1 MIRVRLVID
10 LCGDDGAVEAVADS
24 VISSVPFMDLET
36 CDIEVQNHGRD
47 IE

>member
-24 VISSVPFMDLET
+24 VISSISFMDLEM
-36 CDIEVQNHGRD
+36 CDVVVQNHGRD